1 MEEAMIK
8 EILSKKRQYEAEF
21 RFLSSL
27 ADEDNCSL
35 LNDALAEKRNL
46 EMLLKR
52 IDLWLALLSEDEVFV
67 ITRHLIDRIDVPR
80 IVLEY
85 ERKWGGEFGKT
96 ERTIKMY
103 QSRALKKIAEFESK
117 HDWLQKISLSV

>member
-1 MEEAMIK
+1 MEEATIK
-8 EILSKKRQYEAEF
+8 EIISKKRQYEAEF
-21 RFLSSL
+21 RFL
-27 ADEDNCSL
+27 CSL
-35 LNDALAEKRNL
+35 LKEDMQSLPDYMLAEEGKL
-46 EMLLKR
+46 EMLLRR
-52 IDLWLALLSEDEVFV
+52 IDLWLALLSEDEAFV
-67 ITRHLIDRIDVPR
+67 ITRHLIDGIDIPR

-117 HDWLQKISLSV
+117 HYWPLNE